1 MKLVL
6 TKPDLDGYR
15 QTHDG
20 KYYIM
25 YFAGYCGLYQ
35 IGKHTEQGS
44 VHLEDVRGFR
54 QARQRLI
61 EIMEATK

>member
-1 MKLVL
+1 MKALL
-6 TKPDLDGYR
+6 TKPDINGYR

-20 KYYIM
+20 KYYLM
-25 YFAGYCGLYQ
+25 YLLGACAVYQ

-54 QARQRLI
+54 NARQRLI
-61 EIMEATK
+61 EIMQEAN